1 MALSSHRILGSTK
14 NKINNKDFIDYK
26 YIDALSPCYSYH
38 ASKVGTQSTRR
49 EIEPINKR
57 LHHSIGAEG
66 IPACSIS
73 LSSTQVTIRIIM
85 ELIHAIHVIQRR
97 KYPSHIS
104 SRNHE
109 AKKLIIYLQYPAPQD
124 INEVWQGIRVVR
136 EKEPSFW
143 KAKLQTNYLV

>member
-1 MALSSHRILGSTK
+1 MAISSHKVSEYTNNNNNNNN
-14 NKINNKDFIDYK
+14 NKVIHHQWSHSRNNNKDFIDYK
-26 YIDALSPCYSYH
+26 YIDSLSPCYSYH
-38 ASKVGTQSTRR
+38 ASKVGTQSARR
-49 EIEPINKR
+49 EIDPINKR

-73 LSSTQVTIRIIM
+73 FSSTQVTIRIIM

-109 AKKLIIYLQYPAPQD
+109 AKKSIIYLQYP
-124 INEVWQGIRVVR
+124 G
-136 EKEPSFW
+136 
-143 KAKLQTNYLV
+143 TTGY

>member
-1 MALSSHRILGSTK
+1 MALSSHRISGSTK
-14 NKINNKDFIDYK
+14 NKINNKVIHHQWNHSRNNNKNFIDYK

-38 ASKVGTQSTRR
+38 ASKVGTQSTRS
-49 EIEPINKR
+49 EIDPINKR

-66 IPACSIS
+66 IPACSITF
-73 LSSTQVTIRIIM
+73 SSTQVTIRIIM

-109 AKKLIIYLQYPAPQD
+109 AKKSIRYLQYP
-124 INEVWQGIRVVR
+124 G
-136 EKEPSFW
+136 
-143 KAKLQTNYLV
+143 T

>member
-1 MALSSHRILGSTK
+1 MALSSHRISGSTK
-14 NKINNKDFIDYK
+14 NNNNNNKVIHHQWSHSRINNKDFIDYK

-73 LSSTQVTIRIIM
+73 FSSTQVTIRIIM

-109 AKKLIIYLQYPAPQD
+109 AKKSIIYLQYP
-124 INEVWQGIRVVR
+124 G
-136 EKEPSFW
+136 
-143 KAKLQTNYLV
+143 TTGY

>member
-1 MALSSHRILGSTK
+1 MAISSHKVSEYTNNNNN
-14 NKINNKDFIDYK
+14 NKVIHHQWSHSRNNNKDFIDYK
-26 YIDALSPCYSYH
+26 YIDSLSPCYSYH
-38 ASKVGTQSTRR
+38 ASTVGTQSTRR

-73 LSSTQVTIRIIM
+73 FSSTQVTIRIIM
-85 ELIHAIHVIQRR
+85 ELIHAIHLIQRR

-109 AKKLIIYLQYPAPQD
+109 AKKSIIYLQYPGAS
-124 INEVWQGIRVVR
+124 R
-136 EKEPSFW
+136 
-143 KAKLQTNYLV
+143 Y